1 MVRHRSQM
9 KSRVQHELRGGKGE
23 VTFLDMMQ
31 PDESYGKMRVC
42 SEISME
48 KGCSIG
54 RHPHEV
60 EAELFIVK
68 QGIATID
75 DNGTIKK
82 CGVGDVIYTGN
93 GEFHSLMNE
102 DEETLVVYAIVIN

>member
-1 MVRHRSQM
+1 MVRHRSEM
-9 KSRVQHELRGGKGE
+9 TSETRYNMRGGNGA
-23 VTFLDMMQ
+23 VTFLDMMK
-31 PDESYGKMRVC
+31 PDETYGKMRVC

-54 RHPHEV
+54 RHPHEI

-68 QGIATID
+68 SGIATID

-82 CGVGDVIYTGN
+82 CYPGDIIYTGN
-93 GEFHSLMNE
+93 GEEHSLMNE
-102 DEETLVVYAIVIN
+102 DEETLVVYALVIN